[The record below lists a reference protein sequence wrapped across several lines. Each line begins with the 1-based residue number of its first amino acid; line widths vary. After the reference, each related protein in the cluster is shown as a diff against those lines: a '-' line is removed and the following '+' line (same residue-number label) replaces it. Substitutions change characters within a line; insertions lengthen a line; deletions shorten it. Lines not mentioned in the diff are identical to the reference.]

1 MVRVRKLVLAIA
13 AASAL
18 SSGMAHALGLGEVTL
33 QSALN
38 QPLVAEIE
46 LLEVRDLASSELL
59 PNLAS
64 PEEFTRAGVDRQYF
78 LTDLK
83 FTPVLKPNGKS
94 YIRVTSSKP
103 VREPYLNFLVEVLWP
118 NGRLLREYTLLLDP
132 PLYSPQTAA
141 AAAPRL
147 PVAAP
152 APRPLAAPVQRS
164 AAQASAPV
172 ARAPVA
178 APSALQGT
186 EYKITANDTL
196 WEIAQR
202 VRGSGSVQQTMLA
215 IQDLNPDAFIGG
227 NINRLKSGQVLRLPE
242 DQQIKSRAQTEA
254 VAQVAEQNAAWREG
268 RSVAASARQIDATR
282 RSVAGAAPA
291 EVKAQDS
298 LKLLSADAG
307 KAASGSDAGAVD
319 SKALSDK
326 LAVTQEGLDST
337 RRENE
342 ELKGRMSDLQ
352 GQLEKLQRLIQL
364 KDDQLAK
371 LQADL
376 ATQGQAPALEAPVL
390 ETPAL
395 ETPAVAAVPAAAPIV
410 PDEAEAPDFNYS
422 EEPAA
427 PAAEP
432 QQPVA
437 QPAAAPVAEPA
448 PAPVVKAAAPVAPA
462 KPVEQ
467 PPQLSTIDD
476 LLANPMLLGI
486 AGGGALLLLLVGLM
500 MVSRRNALK
509 EAELQESLVAENN
522 GANFDSDM
530 ELPADSFPDDFVD
543 SADSVEP
550 GDERV
555 IAQTNDALG
564 EADIYIAYGR
574 FNQAAELLQNA
585 VNDEPQRSDLR
596 LKLMEVYAELGD
608 RDGFARQE
616 SELRE
621 IGGSSAEVDQLKG
634 KYPAIAAIAGVGAGV
649 AASALADDDFSSF
662 SLDDLSLDE
671 PDQPAAAADDL
682 DDSFDLS
689 LDDLESDL
697 EADLEREQQA
707 PGADASLAD
716 LGSLSLDGDL
726 DLTAPAES
734 VADEHDDLEFDLSLD
749 DGSAD
754 GMALEQ
760 DLADFSLDLDAESK
774 PAVTEAEE
782 DEFLLSLD
790 DEPTAASA
798 TDELAGLSLDL
809 PSDTEGGDFDLSD
822 DFDLSLSDE
831 APVQPSSDSFAA
843 QLEEVTA
850 ELDQLSESLDQPAEL
865 TQSAPVAALQGVD
878 LDGDDDFDFLSGTDE
893 TATKLDLARAYI
905 DMGDTEGARDILDE
919 VIAEGNDGQQQEAR
933 ELIANLV

>member
-46 LLEVRDLASSELL
+46 LLEVRDLASNELL

-64 PEEFTRAGVDRQYF
+64 PEEFTRAGVERQYF

-83 FTPVLKPNGKS
+83 FTPILKPNGKS
-94 YIRVTSSKP
+94 VIRVTSSKP

-132 PLYSPQTAA
+132 PLYSPQTAV
-141 AAAPRL
+141 AAAPQL

-152 APRPLAAPVQRS
+152 APRPQASAPIQRS
-164 AAQASAPV
+164 APQASAPV
-172 ARAPVA
+172 ARAPAA
-178 APSALQGT
+178 APSALSGD
-186 EYKITANDTL
+186 EYKTTANDTL

-202 VRGSGSVQQTMLA
+202 VRGGGSVQQTMLA

-227 NINRLKSGQVLRLPE
+227 NINRLKSGQVLRLPQE
-242 DQQIKSRAQTEA
+242 QQITSRAQAEA
-254 VAQVAEQNAAWREG
+254 VAQVTEQNAAWREG
-268 RSVAASARQIDATR
+268 RDVAASARQLDATR

-291 EVKAQDS
+291 EAKTQDS
-298 LKLLSADAG
+298 LKLVAADTG
-307 KAASGSDAGAVD
+307 KAASGSEAGAAD

-352 GQLEKLQRLIQL
+352 GQLDKLQRLIQL

-376 ATQGQAPALEAPVL
+376 AAQAQAPAAEVQT
-390 ETPAL
+390 ETPV
-395 ETPAVAAVPAAAPIV
+395 TAVPVAPAAAPVV
-410 PDEAEAPDFNYS
+410 PAATEAPDLNHG
-422 EEPAA
+422 EQPAVGE
-427 PAAEP
+427 AEP
-432 QQPVA
+432 LQPVSPPA
-437 QPAAAPVAEPA
+437 VAVEPAAAPVAEAP
-448 PAPVVKAAAPVAPA
+448 PAPVAKAAAPVVPA

-467 PPQLSTIDD
+467 PPQLSTFDD
-476 LLANPMLLGI
+476 LLANPMLLGL
-486 AGGGALLLLLVGLM
+486 AGGGALLVLLIGLM
-500 MVSRRNALK
+500 MLSRRNALK
-509 EAELQESLVAENN
+509 EAELHERQAAENHDN
-522 GANFDSDM
+522 SLDGDM
-530 ELPADSFPDDFVD
+530 QLPADSFPDDILD
-543 SADSVEP
+543 SPAAAESGED
-550 GDERV
+550 RV

-585 VNDEPQRSDLR
+585 INDEPQRSDLR

-608 RDGFARQE
+608 REGFTRQE
-616 SELRE
+616 GELHE
-621 IGGSSAEVDQLKG
+621 IGGVSAEVEQLKG
-634 KYPAIAAIAGVGAGV
+634 KYPAIAAFAGAGV
-649 AASALADDDFSSF
+649 AAATLADDDFSSF

-671 PDQPAAAADDL
+671 PDQPAAAAGDL
-682 DDSFDLS
+682 DDAFDLS

-697 EADLEREQQA
+697 ERELNA
-707 PGADASLAD
+707 SGSDASLAD
-716 LGSLSLDGDL
+716 LDSLSLDAEL
-726 DLTAPAES
+726 DLAAPVEP
-734 VADEHDDLEFDLSLD
+734 VEEDDELEFDLSLD
-749 DGSAD
+749 DATAENVELAG
-754 GMALEQ
+754 

-774 PAVTEAEE
+774 PAETDEE
-782 DEFLLSLD
+782 EFLLSLD
-790 DEPTAASA
+790 DEPAAEPV
-798 TDELAGLSLDL
+798 TDELAALSFDL
-809 PSDTEGGDFDLSD
+809 PGASEGENFDLSD

-831 APVQPSSDSFAA
+831 AAVQPGGDSFAA
-843 QLEEVTA
+843 QLDEVTA

-865 TQSAPVAALQGVD
+865 TQPAPDAALQGAD

-933 ELIANLV
+933 ELISNLV